1 MQPPVAKTV
10 PHERVHHG
18 DRVDDP
24 YFWLADKENKE
35 VVEYLE
41 AENAHTE
48 ARTAGQADLR
58 ERIFQEIKRR
68 TKETDLSVPSRKGGW
83 WYYSRTQEGKQYSIH
98 CRLAADGETPPLLP
112 EDGSALPG
120 EQVLLDGNEL
130 AEGHGFFS
138 LGTFDVSPDGKR
150 LAYSVDFAGNERFTL
165 KVKELETGEVLSD
178 EIPETSYGTA
188 WSLDGSTVFYL
199 TVDEAWR
206 PYRVHRHTV
215 GTAAAEDVLVFE
227 EPDERFW
234 VGVGLTRSE
243 RYIEIGVGS
252 KTTSEAR
259 LLDATEPRG
268 EFAIVSPRRQ
278 GVEYSVDHWAHPSDP
293 AQDLLLVLHNADGKE
308 NFELATAPI
317 AVPGEWTPL
326 IAHRADTRLLS
337 AEAFAEHMVIEHRRN
352 GLTGVS
358 IHPVRDGRPT
368 AEGKAIA
375 FEEPIYTV
383 GAGDNPE
390 FKTGKLRLGYTSMV
404 TPPTVYD
411 YDIEAGTL
419 TLLRQQPV
427 LGGFDPAG
435 YVQHRSWATALDG
448 TRVPISIVHR
458 KGVEADGT
466 APAVIYGYGS
476 YETSM
481 DPYFSVAR
489 LSLLDRGFV
498 FAIAHIRGGGEMGR
512 RWYED
517 GKLLSKRNTFTD
529 FVACAKHL
537 VREKWTS
544 TQRLIARGGS
554 AGGLLMGA
562 VANLAPDA
570 FHGVVADVP
579 FVDALNTI
587 LDPTL
592 PLTVIEWEEWG
603 NPLESPEVY
612 AYMKSYSPYENV
624 EPKQYP
630 AILATTS
637 LNDTRVYYHEPAKW
651 IARLRATATGGDF
664 LLKTEM
670 EAGHGGRSGRYDA
683 WREEAFTLAW
693 IIATATGSD
702 AVEADASDAGPT
714 TAATTSPASAL
725 DATTGG
731 TTGATA
737 GAGAAAEPSGGD
749 SATGAGAAAGAAAPG
764 SASASPATAGGT
776 TSPAT
781 GGASAPPTPE
791 G

>member
-41 AENAHTE
+41 AENAYTE

-58 ERIFQEIKRR
+58 ERIFQEIKGR

-83 WYYSRTQEGKQYSIH
+83 WYYSRTQEGKQYGIH
-98 CRLAADGETPPLLP
+98 CRVAADGDMPPVLP

-165 KVKELETGEVLSD
+165 KFKELDSGEVLPD

-188 WSLDGSTVFYL
+188 WSLDGSTLFYL
-199 TVDEAWR
+199 TVDDAWR

-215 GTAAAEDVLVFE
+215 GTSAADDVLVLE

-252 KTTSEAR
+252 KTTSEVR
-259 LLDATEPRG
+259 LLDAAQPGG
-268 EFAIVSPRRQ
+268 EFTVVAPRRQ
-278 GVEYSVDHWAHPSDP
+278 GVEYSVDHWVHPTDP
-293 AQDLLLVLHNADGKE
+293 GRDLLLILHNSDGRE
-308 NFELATAPI
+308 NFELATASL
-317 AVPGEWTPL
+317 AGPGDWTPL
-326 IAHRADTRLLS
+326 IEHRADTRLVS
-337 AEAFAEHMVIEHRRN
+337 ADAFAEHMVLEYRRD
-352 GLTGVS
+352 GLTGLS
-358 IHPVRDGRPT
+358 IHPMRDDLP
-368 AEGKAIA
+368 AVEGGPIA
-375 FEEPIYTV
+375 FDEPIYTV

-390 FKTGKLRLGYTSMV
+390 FRTGKLRLGYTSMV
-404 TPPTVYD
+404 TPSTVYD
-411 YDIEAGTL
+411 YDIATGTL
-419 TLLRQQPV
+419 ILLKRQPV
-427 LGGFDPAG
+427 LGGFDPAD
-435 YVQHRSWATALDG
+435 YEQHRSWATADDG

-476 YETSM
+476 YESST

-498 FAIAHIRGGGEMGR
+498 FAVAHIRGGGEMGR
-512 RWYED
+512 RWYEE
-517 GKLLSKRNTFTD
+517 GKLLAKRNTFTD
-529 FVACAKHL
+529 FVACARQL
-537 VREKWTS
+537 VRERWTS
-544 TQRLIARGGS
+544 ADRLIARGGS

-562 VANLAPDA
+562 VANLAPEA
-570 FHGVVADVP
+570 FRGVVADVP

-587 LDPTL
+587 LDPSL
-592 PLTVIEWEEWG
+592 PLTVMEWEEWG
-603 NPLESPEVY
+603 NPLESAEVY
-612 AYMKSYSPYENV
+612 AYMKGYSPYENV
-624 EPKQYP
+624 EQKQYP

-683 WREEAFTLAW
+683 WREEALTLAW
-693 IIATATGSD
+693 VITTATGGATATGE
-702 AVEADASDAGPT
+702 AVSGG
-714 TAATTSPASAL
+714 AATTATSGAL
-725 DATTGG
+725 GG
-731 TTGATA
+731 GAATA
-737 GAGAAAEPSGGD
+737 MGDAIAGGAAMAAGEASGG
-749 SATGAGAAAGAAAPG
+749 GAP
-764 SASASPATAGGT
+764 
-776 TSPAT
+776 PAT
-781 GGASAPPTPE
+781 GGALSAGAATATGGATQPTGE
-791 G
+791 SEA